1 MERDTDLLA
10 VVDMGTSGCKV
21 LLFDPSGEVASSGF
35 SGYANRQIPPDR
47 VEQDPRIWW
56 QSVSLAARQ
65 ALEKITAPGRDPDP
79 GQTLNATM
87 RSHAYDLG

>member
-1 MERDTDLLA
+1 MDTDLLA

-21 LLFDPSGEVASSGF
+21 LLFDPSGEVVSSGF

-65 ALEKITAPGRDPDP
+65 ALQEIPAPE
-79 GQTLNATM
+79 QI
-87 RSHAYDLG
+87 